1 MKKFV
6 KIPKNV
12 AKVLGVKVVGGPK
25 KRLRKGSFIKLLDGI
40 KVKGIKYYEGTV
52 LEVVDLGT
60 DTLFV
65 ESLDGEEFQLSKE
78 APFEVIK

>member
-6 KIPKNV
+6 KIPRNV
-12 AKVLGVKVVGGPK
+12 AKVLGVELVGGPK
-25 KRLRKGSFIKLLDGI
+25 KRLRKGSFIKLLDDV

-65 ESLDGEEFQLSKE
+65 ESLDGEEFQLSKDS
-78 APFEVIK
+78 PFEIIK